1 MSYKQMII
9 PFKTVPFEEM
19 KKKQAE
25 QYYRWYMDTLDE
37 RVCRLQK
44 HIMETGNTLVLDKTP
59 ESLIG
64 LWEWFEPRI
73 ELCQKTD
80 LELED
85 EAKGFSE
92 RMRYHVMENS
102 KKLSVETVTI
112 AWDIA
117 AYFGEVFIKNN
128 PNIYWGYLSKPK
140 KLHGVNRPRLLG
152 FAGDMS
158 VYAYGRVE
166 VCIWKTLETVDNMH
180 LFNMY
185 QVCLK
190 MIQS

>member
-1 MSYKQMII
+1 MSYKEMII

-102 KKLSVETVTI
+102 KKLSAETVTI

-117 AYFGEVFIKNN
+117 AYFGEVVIVNN
-128 PNIYWGYLSKPK
+128 PQIRWGYLSTPK
-140 KLHGVNRPRLLG
+140 KLNGVNRPRLLG
-152 FAGDMS
+152 FASDMT
-158 VYAYGRVE
+158 VYVYGRIE
-166 VCIWKTLETVDNMH
+166 VGIWKSLDKLDKMRLYDMYTVCEDM
-180 LFNMY
+180 M
-185 QVCLK
+185 
-190 MIQS
+190 

>member
-1 MSYKQMII
+1 MSYKEMII
-9 PFKTVPFEEM
+9 PFMVVPFEEM

-37 RVCRLQK
+37 RICRLQK
-44 HIMETGNTLVLDKTP
+44 HITETGNMLVLDKTP

-85 EAKGFSE
+85 EVNGASE
-92 RMRYHVMENS
+92 RMRYHVLENT

-117 AYFGEVFIKNN
+117 AYFGEVIIVNN
-128 PNIYWGYLSKPK
+128 PQIRWGYLTTPK

-152 FAGDMS
+152 FAGDMT
-158 VYAYGRVE
+158 VYVYGRIE
-166 VCIWKTLETVDNMH
+166 VGIWKSLDKFDKMR
-180 LFNMY
+180 LYDMY
-185 QVCLK
+185 IVCK
-190 MIQS
+190 DMM

>member
-1 MSYKQMII
+1 MSYKEMII

-117 AYFGEVFIKNN
+117 AYFGEVVIVNN
-128 PNIYWGYLSKPK
+128 PQIRWGYLSTPK
-140 KLHGVNRPRLLG
+140 KLSGVNRPRLLG
-152 FAGDMS
+152 FAGDMT
-158 VYAYGRVE
+158 VYVYGRIE
-166 VCIWKTLETVDNMH
+166 VGIWKSLDKFDKMR
-180 LFNMY
+180 LYDMY
-185 QVCLK
+185 TICED
-190 MIQS
+190 MM

>member
-1 MSYKQMII
+1 MII

-25 QYYRWYMDTLDE
+25 QYYRWYMDKLDE
-37 RVCRLQK
+37 RVCRVQK
-44 HIMETGNTLVLDKTP
+44 H
-59 ESLIG
+59 
-64 LWEWFEPRI
+64 
-73 ELCQKTD
+73 

-117 AYFGEVFIKNN
+117 AYFGEVVIVNN
-128 PNIYWGYLSKPK
+128 PQIRWGYLSTPK
-140 KLHGVNRPRLLG
+140 KLNGVNRPRLLG
-152 FAGDMS
+152 FAGDMT
-158 VYAYGRVE
+158 VYVYGRIE
-166 VCIWKTLETVDNMH
+166 VGIWNSLDKFDKMRLYD
-180 LFNMY
+180 MY
-185 QVCLK
+185 TICED
-190 MIQS
+190 MM

>member
-1 MSYKQMII
+1 MII
-9 PFKTVPFEEM
+9 PFVTVPFEEM

-25 QYYRWYMDTLDE
+25 QYYRWYVDTLDE

-73 ELCQKTD
+73 ELSQKTD

-117 AYFGEVFIKNN
+117 AYFGEVVIVNN
-128 PNIYWGYLSKPK
+128 PQIRWGYLSTPK
-140 KLHGVNRPRLLG
+140 KLNGVNRPRLFG
-152 FAGDMS
+152 FAGDMT
-158 VYAYGRVE
+158 VYVYGIIE
-166 VCIWKTLETVDNMH
+166 VGIWKSLGRFDKMRLYDMYTVCKDM
-180 LFNMY
+180 M
-185 QVCLK
+185 
-190 MIQS
+190 

>member
-1 MSYKQMII
+1 MSYKEMVI
-9 PFKTVPFEEM
+9 PFMTVPFEEM

-25 QYYRWYMDTLDE
+25 QYYRWYVETLDE
-37 RVCRLQK
+37 RVGRLQK
-44 HIMETGNTLVLDKTP
+44 HIMETGNTLVLDRTP

-85 EAKGFSE
+85 EAERFSE

-102 KKLSVETVTI
+102 KKLSAETVTI

-117 AYFGEVFIKNN
+117 AYFGEVVIVNN
-128 PNIYWGYLSKPK
+128 PQIRWGYLSKPK

-158 VYAYGRVE
+158 VYTYGRIE
-166 VCIWKTLETVDNMH
+166 VGVWKSLDRFDKMRLYDMYTVCKDM
-180 LFNMY
+180 M
-185 QVCLK
+185 
-190 MIQS
+190 

>member
-1 MSYKQMII
+1 MSYKEMII

-73 ELCQKTD
+73 ELCQKTY
-80 LELED
+80 LE
-85 EAKGFSE
+85 
-92 RMRYHVMENS
+92 
-102 KKLSVETVTI
+102 
-112 AWDIA
+112 
-117 AYFGEVFIKNN
+117 
-128 PNIYWGYLSKPK
+128 
-140 KLHGVNRPRLLG
+140 
-152 FAGDMS
+152 
-158 VYAYGRVE
+158 
-166 VCIWKTLETVDNMH
+166 
-180 LFNMY
+180 
-185 QVCLK
+185 
-190 MIQS
+190 